1 MKLNEKQKGVAAL
14 ILLALFFASMGI
26 FARYMEEMSLT
37 LFQQVYLRITAAFLL
52 TFIIFRK
59 KINPKKLLKVPRK
72 DWLILLLRS
81 LTMYV
86 FGVSLFTYGIINA
99 KYSNVSFISALPLT
113 AVFGFLLLKE
123 KLTLKKV
130 LYVLLAF
137 LGVVFISVPDFNNIF
152 LWGKGELMTLI
163 SVVFFSLSYI
173 ARKWQSKALNNYEIT
188 AVIFAIS
195 MAIVFITSISLGEG
209 LPLGNWSY
217 FLLAIVVGAGLFN
230 VGNLLLTNYG
240 FERVEAVLAS
250 NILALESLFA
260 IAIGFIFFREAP
272 VIRELIGGTLILA
285 SVIKMNQL
293 K

>member
-1 MKLNEKQKGVAAL
+1 MKLTEKQKGVAAL

-26 FARYMEEMSLT
+26 FARYMQTSFT
-37 LFQQVYLRITAAFLL
+37 LLQQVYLRITAALLL
-52 TFIIFRK
+52 TLVIFRK
-59 KINPKKLLKVPRK
+59 NINPSKLFKIPNK
-72 DWLILLLRS
+72 DWLILFLRS

-113 AVFGFLLLKE
+113 AVFGFILLKE
-123 KLTLKKV
+123 KFTIKKI

-137 LGVVFISVPDFNNIF
+137 LGVVFISVPDFRNVL
-152 LWGKGELMTLI
+152 LWGHGELMTLI

-209 LPLGNWSY
+209 LPLSNWSY
-217 FLLAIVVGAGLFN
+217 FLLAVVVGAGLFN

-260 IAIGFIFFREAP
+260 IAIGFMFFRETP
-272 VIRELIGGTLILA
+272 VVRELVGGTLILI

-293 K
+293 E

>member
-26 FARYMEEMSLT
+26 FARYMEMSFT

-52 TFIIFRK
+52 TLVIFRK
-59 KINPKKLLKVPRK
+59 KINPEKLLKVPGK

-86 FGVSLFTYGIINA
+86 FGVSLFTYGIINT

-113 AVFGFLLLKE
+113 AVFGFILLRE

-137 LGVVFISVPDFNNIF
+137 LGVVFISVPDFNNVF
-152 LWGKGELMTLI
+152 LWGRGEFMTLI

-260 IAIGFIFFREAP
+260 IAIGFIFFRETP